1 MSVKHKINCS
11 PKVFEGF
18 EFENE
23 DDFIRILGSHGAL
36 LGSRA
41 LVLGLLELGLALR
54 LSGRWAL
61 LDDVRVLL
69 VLG

>member
-18 EFENE
+18 EFDK
-23 DDFIRILGSHGAL
+23 DDFLYEFLGSHEAL
-36 LGSRA
+36 LGIKA

-54 LSGRWAL
+54 LSGRLAL
-61 LDDVRVLL
+61 LDDLGVLL

>member
-18 EFENE
+18 EFDVRRLLYE
-23 DDFIRILGSHGAL
+23 FLGSHKAL
-36 LGSRA
+36 LGIKV

-54 LSGRWAL
+54 LSGRRAL
-61 LDDVRVLL
+61 LDDLL

>member
-18 EFENE
+18 EFDK
-23 DDFIRILGSHGAL
+23 DDFLYEFLGSHEAL
-36 LGSRA
+36 LGIKT
-41 LVLGLLELGLALR
+41 LVLGLLGLALR
-54 LSGRWAL
+54 LSGRLAL
-61 LDDVRVLL
+61 LGVKAL